1 MKSLLRLVAH
11 RVFNLRSEGIVVEHS
26 TDVLSARRYITG
38 GEQQRCAV
46 ILDHVRNA
54 ERMHTVAVVYQ
65 RYVAGYCPGCGMLV
79 SFPLLRSAQSVS
91 EAGW

>member
-26 TDVLSARRYITG
+26 TDVPSARRYITG
-38 GEQQRCAV
+38 GEQRRCAA

-54 ERMHTVAVVYQ
+54 ANRDL
-65 RYVAGYCPGCGMLV
+65 GSGSC
-79 SFPLLRSAQSVS
+79 
-91 EAGW
+91 